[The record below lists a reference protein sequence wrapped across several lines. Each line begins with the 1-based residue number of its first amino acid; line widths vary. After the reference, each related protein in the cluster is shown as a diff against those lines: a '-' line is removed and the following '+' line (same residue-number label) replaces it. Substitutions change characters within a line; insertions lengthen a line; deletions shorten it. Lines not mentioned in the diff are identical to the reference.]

1 VRQLVTEWVARVEAD
16 DAVAIVDDD
25 GEHSARQVLE
35 YARELAP
42 LFRDPATAQP
52 RTVLLQADNSWRT
65 LAATVAAG
73 LSDAV
78 LALVNRHSTAVE
90 IGYAVDDI
98 RPDAV
103 LAEPEAW
110 AEWDLPALLGHGPD
124 GPDAS
129 VLAGWRLGSGGPPA
143 GRPAGTARWAGG
155 CVIGLTSGSSG
166 RPKGVVQSEAA
177 LRYANR
183 RTIEA
188 NGLRPGDPVG
198 AIVPLSSTA
207 AFCFGVAMS
216 LELAGPV
223 VTAMRWRPDDLLDRF
238 DETGVRWV
246 MCVPTMALQL
256 GRVAAERG
264 APAGL
269 RSMTVGGGPMDAG
282 ALRRAEQSLG
292 TRILRVFG
300 MSECL
305 GHTTPLP
312 GDPVEVR
319 LGRDGRPFA
328 GTELRAVDT
337 AGHVVP
343 PGVPGRAQVRGPS
356 LFLGYAREGAVAP
369 VELTPDGF
377 FATGD
382 LVVLGED
389 GTVGIVGREKD
400 VIIRGGRNIDVVEVE
415 AAVASHPGVGQACV
429 VPLPDPEL
437 GERIGVLLVPE
448 PGHDVG
454 LEELLD
460 HLRASGLARTKWP
473 EVAFRVESLP
483 QTKVG
488 KVSRSA
494 ARDLATALYE
504 RVP

>member
-1 VRQLVTEWVARVEAD
+1 VRQLVAEWVARVEAD
-16 DAVAIVDDD
+16 DDVVAVVDDD

-35 YARELAP
+35 HARELVP

-73 LSDAV
+73 LGDAV
-78 LALVNRHSTAVE
+78 LALVNGHSTAVE

-103 LAEPEAW
+103 LAEPGAW
-110 AEWDLPALLGHGPD
+110 AAWDLPALLGRGPGD
-124 GPDAS
+124 PEAT
-129 VLAGWRLGSGGPPA
+129 VLAGWRFGSAPA
-143 GRPAGTARWAGG
+143 TAGTARWAGG

-166 RPKGVVQSEAA
+166 RPKGVVQTEAA

-216 LELAGPV
+216 LELAGPM
-223 VTAMRWRPDDLLDRF
+223 VTALRWQPEELLDRF
-238 DETGVRWV
+238 DRSGVRWV

-282 ALRRAEQSLG
+282 ALRRAEQSLD

-312 GDPVEVR
+312 DDPVDVR

-328 GTELRAVDT
+328 GTELRGVDA
-337 AGHVVP
+337 AGRPVP

-356 LFLGYAREGAVAP
+356 LFLGYARQGTVAP
-369 VELTPDGF
+369 VDLTPDGF
-377 FATGD
+377 FTTGD
-382 LVVLGED
+382 LVVHRDD
-389 GTVGIVGREKD
+389 GTVSIVGREKD

-448 PGHDVG
+448 PGHDVDLDG
-454 LEELLD
+454 LLD
-460 HLRASGLARTKWP
+460 HLRARGLARTKWP
-473 EVAFRVESLP
+473 EVAFRVDSLP

>member
-1 VRQLVTEWVARVEAD
+1 VRQLVAEWVARVEAD
-16 DAVAIVDDD
+16 DVVAIVDDD

-35 YARELAP
+35 HARELVP

-65 LAATVAAG
+65 VAATVAAG
-73 LSDAV
+73 LTEAV

-103 LAEPEAW
+103 LAEPGAW
-110 AEWDLPALLGHGPD
+110 DEWDLPALLGNDPE
-124 GPDAS
+124 ALA
-129 VLAGWRLGSGGPPA
+129 LAGWRLGSAPST
-143 GRPAGTARWAGG
+143 AGTARWAGG

-188 NGLRPGDPVG
+188 NGLRPGDPVA

-216 LELAGPV
+216 LELGGRM
-223 VTAMRWRPDDLLDRF
+223 VTALRWRPEDLLDRF
-238 DETGVRWV
+238 HSTGVCWV

-269 RSMTVGGGPMDAG
+269 RSMTVGGGPLDSG
-282 ALRRAEQSLG
+282 ALRRAEQSLD

-312 GDPVEVR
+312 DDPVEIR

-328 GTELRAVDT
+328 GTELRGVDD
-337 AGHVVP
+337 AGRPVP

-356 LFLGYAREGAVAP
+356 LFLGYARAGTVAP
-369 VELTPDGF
+369 VELTSDGF

-382 LVVLGED
+382 LVVLGD
-389 GTVGIVGREKD
+389 DDTVTIVGREKD

-437 GERIGVLLVPE
+437 GERIGVLVVPE

-454 LEELLD
+454 LDELLD
-460 HLRASGLARTKWP
+460 HLSARGLAKAKWP
-473 EVAFRVESLP
+473 EVVFPVESLP

-494 ARDLATALYE
+494 ARELAAALYE

>member
-1 VRQLVTEWVARVEAD
+1 MRQLVAEWVARVEAD
-16 DAVAIVDDD
+16 DVVAIVDDD

-35 YARELAP
+35 HARKLVP

-73 LSDAV
+73 LTDAV
-78 LALVNRHSTAVE
+78 LALVNRHSTAIE

-103 LAEPEAW
+103 LAEPGAW
-110 AEWDLPALLGHGPD
+110 DEWDLPALLGGDPQ
-124 GPDAS
+124 ATALS
-129 VLAGWRLGSGGPPA
+129 GWRLGFAPST
-143 GRPAGTARWAGG
+143 AGTARWAGG

-188 NGLRPGDPVG
+188 NGLRPGDPVA

-216 LELAGPV
+216 LELRGPM
-223 VTAMRWRPDDLLDRF
+223 VTSLRWRPDELLDRF
-238 DETGVRWV
+238 DSTGVRWV

-282 ALRRAEQSLG
+282 ALRRAEQSLD

-305 GHTTPLP
+305 GHTTSLP

-328 GTELRAVDT
+328 GTELRGVDA
-337 AGHVVP
+337 AGRPVP
-343 PGVPGRAQVRGPS
+343 AGVPGRAQVRGPS
-356 LFLGYAREGAVAP
+356 LFLGYARAGAVAP

-382 LVVLGED
+382 LVVLGDD
-389 GTVGIVGREKD
+389 GTVTIVGREKD

-437 GERIGVLLVPE
+437 GERIGVLVVPE

-454 LEELLD
+454 LDELLD
-460 HLRASGLARTKWP
+460 HLRALGLAKAKWP
-473 EVAFRVESLP
+473 EVVFPVESLP

-494 ARDLATALYE
+494 AQELAAALYE
-504 RVP
+504 RVS